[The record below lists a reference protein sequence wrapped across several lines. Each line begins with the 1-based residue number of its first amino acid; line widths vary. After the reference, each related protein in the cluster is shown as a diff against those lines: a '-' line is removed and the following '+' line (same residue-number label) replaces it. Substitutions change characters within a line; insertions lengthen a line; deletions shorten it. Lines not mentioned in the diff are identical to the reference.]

1 MYGPFLLLH
10 FRLHRGEQKNV
21 SDGLIAGQ
29 EHDQTVDADAAAAC
43 GRHTVLE
50 GTNEVLV
57 HEFRFVVAGLAQFD
71 LMLEAFDLV
80 ERVVQLG
87 IGVGELGAADE
98 ELKTLGEVGLRGFPL
113 REDRDLDGV
122 VDDEGRLLEVLLDE
136 RVVERDE
143 NLAPG
148 VFALLDFDVF
158 LLRDFEGFLSVAGKL
173 FKVDAGVL
181 LDGFRHGQALEGFG
195 EVHLHSLVGEL
206 RGPICRQRG
215 ISEDGLGAVHHAVV
229 VGVCLIEF
237 DGGEFRVVLRVHA
250 FVAEDTADLIDPL
263 HAADDESLQRQLGGD
278 AHVHVD
284 VERIVVGDERTGSR
298 AAGDGVE
305 DRSLDFDVTRVIH
318 RLADAGDDLGTLDE
332 RVLDV
337 RVDDEVDVALTVPG
351 VRVLQAVELF
361 RQGQQALGKEF
372 GCGSVD
378 GDLAGLGLEDLTG
391 DFEDVADVPRLLEGL
406 VVVDAEVV
414 TGDVD
419 LDVALAVLDLGEGG
433 LAHDAAGD
441 HAAADGDFL
450 VLECV
455 VIVLDFH
462 ALRRLLGGHDLEG
475 VVARL
480 LHGMELIDA
489 DLAQTVGVAFN
500 NFEKITKKSEAQMLC
515 SVLVASV
522 QDELLYAK
530 NIKAGTVPEYFSSS
544 RDMGESCKI
553 VAATYSGSDSADAY
567 SGASTN
573 GELCVYSDYSA
584 SGESADTDSVKYYP
598 LVAHASYAPQN
609 RVGVNTHSDYLTS

>member
-1 MYGPFLLLH
+1 M
-10 FRLHRGEQKNV
+10 
-21 SDGLIAGQ
+21 
-29 EHDQTVDADAAAAC
+29 
-43 GRHTVLE
+43 
-50 GTNEVLV
+50 
-57 HEFRFVVAGLAQFD
+57 
-71 LMLEAFDLV
+71 
-80 ERVVQLG
+80 
-87 IGVGELGAADE
+87 
-98 ELKTLGEVGLRGFPL
+98 
-113 REDRDLDGV
+113 
-122 VDDEGRLLEVLLDE
+122 
-136 RVVERDE
+136 
-143 NLAPG
+143 
-148 VFALLDFDVF
+148 
-158 LLRDFEGFLSVAGKL
+158 
-173 FKVDAGVL
+173 
-181 LDGFRHGQALEGFG
+181 
-195 EVHLHSLVGEL
+195 
-206 RGPICRQRG
+206 
-215 ISEDGLGAVHHAVV
+215 
-229 VGVCLIEF
+229 
-237 DGGEFRVVLRVHA
+237 LRVHA

-391 DFEDVADVPRLLEGL
+391 DFEDVADVPRLFEGL

-419 LDVALAVLDLGEGG
+419 LDVALAVLDLGERR
-433 LAHDAAGD
+433 LAHDATGD

-450 VLECV
+450 VFEVFV
-455 VIVLDFH
+455 VVLDLH
-462 ALRRLLGGHDLEG
+462 ALRRLIGGHDLEG

-489 DLAQTVGVAFN
+489 DLAQTVGVLLR
-500 NFEKITKKSEAQMLC
+500 SR
-515 SVLVASV
+515 VL
-522 QDELLYAK
+522 LLLVVFSHC
-530 NIKAGTVPEYFSSS
+530 GLSLLSSS
-544 RDMGESCKI
+544 LQLR
-553 VAATYSGSDSADAY
+553 GSRS
-567 SGASTN
+567 
-573 GELCVYSDYSA
+573 
-584 SGESADTDSVKYYP
+584 
-598 LVAHASYAPQN
+598 
-609 RVGVNTHSDYLTS
+609 